1 MTDDT
6 PETTLTKVVAILEE
20 NIKILQHHRL
30 EFKQLFKET
39 AEIKQRLD
47 KLESSDS
54 LDSTDTESLKSMT
67 VRLKDISTIIDE
79 KKL

>member
-6 PETTLTKVVAILEE
+6 PETILTNVVAVLEE
-20 NIKILQHHRL
+20 NIKILQHHRSAL
-30 EFKQLFKET
+30 EQLFRET

-54 LDSTDTESLKSMT
+54 LDSNDTDFLKDMT
-67 VRLKDISTIIDE
+67 VRLKAISKTIEE
-79 KKL
+79 KL